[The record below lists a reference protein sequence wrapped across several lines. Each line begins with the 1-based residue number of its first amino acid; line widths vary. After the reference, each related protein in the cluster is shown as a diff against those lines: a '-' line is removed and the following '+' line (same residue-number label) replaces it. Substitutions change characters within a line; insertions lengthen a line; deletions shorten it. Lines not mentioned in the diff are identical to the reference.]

1 MTMTKVVVMDG
12 STDREEAV
20 VDPRTIDYEEKWNPS
35 ILSLCVDYFG
45 RHFVLM
51 LHVIIEGIYNGYF

>member
-20 VDPRTIDYEEKWNPS
+20 VDPRTIMKRSVAKRGLFWTTFCADAS
-35 ILSLCVDYFG
+35 
-45 RHFVLM
+45 RH
-51 LHVIIEGIYNGYF
+51 N